1 MLLRIKASRSNLF
14 ITTKSRLADQ
24 NSKQNEGY
32 ILPLVITVGLILTVG
47 GFALLTRTFGGF
59 MGSIRS
65 EQARQAREIAEGGM
79 AETIENLNRK
89 FNYLLIN
96 CYDPSISNWQLSDK
110 CQNIVFD
117 LTAGTSSRTLVG
129 LWNSPRYPSAVCPGV
144 QRAAYDHFSQS
155 IEAPRGD
162 YRVLRYIFDGT
173 QFYGG
178 KGTLSIEG
186 TRRSSDN
193 QILATAVIEQTFE
206 VKPKNCGA
214 NFKGNANNSG
224 FPGLLA
230 SKINLGNNDVKG
242 SISGN
247 ILCTGCEYSDPL
259 NPQPGEELA
268 LIQAN
273 TNNAEV
279 DGEIFIGE
287 ITMPDVW
294 PIPANIRK
302 AITQVTENANGTPI
316 IRSLQENI
324 NKESGTNTY
333 KISSQPA
340 PNLPLGES
348 MLSHGGMCA
357 TDQANPAVAA
367 GEPITYCI
375 VSSIV
380 LANTQQLEVDTSNG
394 PVKLYVTGDVDVGG
408 QRSLKQTRND
418 GLSTTAFR
426 LGLFGLNESECSSK
440 QEQDS
445 SFQQDVKVAGVSKTS
460 KKDNGGEEAKA
471 ANVFI
476 HFPCG
481 KVGISG
487 GAQSEAECNT
497 TDESI
502 TPENALEGQVP
513 YGDCGGGDIRG
524 VVWAQEWDGSGS
536 NNAQLVVPRNAA
548 DDGLSAQGFEYAI
561 SVKDYVA
568 IGTNSWFG
576 FGGVPRP

>member
-1 MLLRIKASRSNLF
+1 MKS
-14 ITTKSRLADQ
+14 TKKISGGFKELE
-24 NSKQNEGY
+24 EGFV
-32 ILPLVITVGLILTVG
+32 LPLVITVGLVLTVG
-47 GFALLTRTFGGF
+47 GYALLARTFGGF

-79 AETIENLNRK
+79 AETMENLNRR

-96 CYDPSISNWQLSDK
+96 CYDPGISDSGWQSADQ
-110 CQNIVFD
+110 CQNIVFKID
-117 LTAGTSSRTLVG
+117 TGKAVG

-144 QRAAYDHFSQS
+144 QRASYNQFSKS
-155 IEAPRGD
+155 IDTPKGE
-162 YRVLRYIFDGT
+162 YRILRYIFDGT

-193 QILATAVIEQTFE
+193 RILATSVIEQTFE
-206 VKPKNCGA
+206 VKPKNCGS

-230 SKINLGNNDVKG
+230 SEINLGNNDVKG

-247 ILCTGCEYSDPL
+247 ILCTGCEYADPL
-259 NPQPGEELA
+259 NPQLGEELA

-294 PIPANIRK
+294 PIPDNIRK
-302 AITQVTENANGTPI
+302 AITQVTNNEDDPI

-324 NKESGTNTY
+324 DKESGTNTY
-333 KISSQPA
+333 KINSQPVPEA
-340 PNLPLGES
+340 GES
-348 MLSHGGMCA
+348 ELSNGGMCA
-357 TDQANPAVAA
+357 TDQANPALAA

-380 LANTQQLEVDTSNG
+380 LSSTEQLEVDTSNG

-426 LGLFGLNESECSSK
+426 LGLFGLNEAECSLERS
-440 QEQDS
+440 DNS
-445 SFQQDVKVAGVSKTS
+445 TFQQDVKIAGVSKT
-460 KKDNGGEEAKA
+460 KKKNNGGEEPKA
-471 ANVFI
+471 ANVFV

-487 GAQSEAECNT
+487 GAQNEAECNT
-497 TDESI
+497 TNESI

-524 VVWAQEWDGSGS
+524 VVWAEEWDGSGS
-536 NNAQLVVPRNAA
+536 NNAQLVVPSNAA
-548 DDGLSAQGFEYAI
+548 DDGLREQGFEYAI